1 LLTTQP
7 APGRSARTA
16 LAGLAALGS
25 VVAASSCCLP
35 ILPFVFAAGAAGSS
49 AVLTA
54 MRPYLLGVSVACIA
68 YGFYQAWRAK
78 QCRRRPNVLGTLST
92 LLLWISASVV
102 ALSLFFPQVIA
113 EAAADLLAR

>member
-1 LLTTQP
+1 LLTTKP
-7 APGRSARTA
+7 APGGSTRTA
-16 LAGLAALGS
+16 LAGLAAIGS
-25 VVAASSCCLP
+25 IICASSCCLP

-54 MRPYLLGVSVACIA
+54 MRPYLLGISVAFVA

-78 QCRRRPNVLGTLST
+78 QCRRRPNLLST
-92 LLLWISASVV
+92 LLLWTSAVIV
-102 ALSLFFPQVIA
+102 ALSLFFPQVMA

>member
-1 LLTTQP
+1 LLTTQQ
-7 APGRSARTA
+7 APGRSTRTA

-35 ILPFVFAAGAAGSS
+35 ILPFVFAAGVAGSS
-49 AVLTA
+49 AILTA
-54 MRPYLLGVSVACIA
+54 VRPYLLGLSMAFIA

-78 QCRRRPNVLGTLST
+78 QCRCRPNLLST
-92 LLLWISASVV
+92 LLLWTSAAIV
-102 ALSLFFPQVIA
+102 ALSLFFPQVVA

>member
-1 LLTTQP
+1 LLTTQQ
-7 APGRSARTA
+7 APGRSTRTA

-35 ILPFVFAAGAAGSS
+35 ILPFAFAAGAAGSS
-49 AVLTA
+49 AILTA
-54 MRPYLLGVSVACIA
+54 MRPYLLGVAAAFIA

-78 QCRRRPNVLGTLST
+78 QCRRRPNFLST
-92 LLLWISASVV
+92 LLLWTSAVVV
-102 ALSLFFPQVIA
+102 AVSLFFPQVMA